1 MGFSHM
7 LARQLARPHGLS
19 GRLLGRAMD
28 AANRRPVELAID
40 LLEAQ
45 EGEMILDAG
54 CGTGAALAAAA
65 ARADIHLSGIDPSP
79 TMIAAA
85 RRRLGPSAELDTVTI
100 EEMPFADETF
110 DAILL
115 LNVLYF
121 AGHDAGM
128 VANLHRVLRPG
139 GRLIAYVTHRE
150 TMRRWP
156 FARAGI
162 HRLYDADELV
172 DMLAQGGFGSN
183 RISVQEVQVAQNVD
197 GLIARATR

>member
-1 MGFSHM
+1 MGRRPPPGSPGRSREGQVNRMGFSYM

-40 LLEAQ
+40 LLQPQ

-65 ARADIHLSGIDPSP
+65 ARADVHLSGIDPSP

-85 RRRLGPSAELDTVTI
+85 RRRLGPWAELDRVAI
-100 EEMPFADETF
+100 DEMPFADATF

-121 AGHDAGM
+121 AGSDA
-128 VANLHRVLRPG
+128 
-139 GRLIAYVTHRE
+139 
-150 TMRRWP
+150 
-156 FARAGI
+156 
-162 HRLYDADELV
+162 
-172 DMLAQGGFGSN
+172 S
-183 RISVQEVQVAQNVD
+183 
-197 GLIARATR
+197 